1 MDPEPFLLSLDPPRS
16 LLWGHNN
23 GMEEEEES
31 VSETAVTADGMGVGK
46 ERSFANLSLSHRENG

>member
-1 MDPEPFLLSLDPPRS
+1 
-16 LLWGHNN
+16 
-23 GMEEEEES
+23 MEEEEES